1 MKTPPR
7 GAAPPR
13 KRAAKSPPLVL
24 IIEEPRWREDAPA
37 LRLMRRAVRLALAFD
52 PHPGAPPSSGRGRPP
67 LRAPTILLTKDA
79 RLRALNASF
88 RGKDKVTNVLSF
100 SAADDPSS
108 LGDIA
113 MAYGLV
119 KREARAQRKN
129 FADHAA
135 HLAMHGTLHLLGWD
149 HEKAK
154 DARRMEAVETQLL
167 AALGIADPYRARP
180 YTGGRKA
187 S

>member
-1 MKTPPR
+1 M
-7 GAAPPR
+7 
-13 KRAAKSPPLVL
+13 
-24 IIEEPRWREDAPA
+24 
-37 LRLMRRAVRLALAFD
+37 
-52 PHPGAPPSSGRGRPP
+52 
-67 LRAPTILLTKDA
+67 
-79 RLRALNASF
+79 RALNASF

-119 KREARAQRKN
+119 KREARAQGKN

>member
-1 MKTPPR
+1 M
-7 GAAPPR
+7 
-13 KRAAKSPPLVL
+13 
-24 IIEEPRWREDAPA
+24 
-37 LRLMRRAVRLALAFD
+37 
-52 PHPGAPPSSGRGRPP
+52 
-67 LRAPTILLTKDA
+67 
-79 RLRALNASF
+79 RALNASF

-119 KREARAQRKN
+119 KREARAQGKN

-167 AALGIADPYRARP
+167 AGLGIADPYRARP